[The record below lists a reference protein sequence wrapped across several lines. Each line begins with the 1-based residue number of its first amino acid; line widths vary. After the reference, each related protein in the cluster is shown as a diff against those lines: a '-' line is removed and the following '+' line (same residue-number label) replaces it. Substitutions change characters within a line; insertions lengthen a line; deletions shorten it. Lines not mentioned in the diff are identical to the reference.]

1 LKKYKKENVNK
12 AFELFDNIVQLE
24 NSEKN
29 EESTTDFMK
38 FFGILSVSSLTSLGL
53 NYLIVFLNKEGC

>member
-24 NSEKN
+24 NTEKN

>member
-1 LKKYKKENVNK
+1 MKKYKKENVNK